1 MTINRLDIPGTRDEA
16 VEDYCAWQQMQVK
29 KPDLKAEY
37 QKACGFIIEDGLDL
51 ELIHQDQ
58 NPDFLVKR
66 GIKRG
71 IAQRVVGD
79 IGHWVKKYKQ
89 DETQEQAE

>member
-1 MTINRLDIPGTRDEA
+1 
-16 VEDYCAWQQMQVK
+16 MQVK
-29 KPDLKAEY
+29 KLDLKAEF
-37 QKACGFIIEDGLDL
+37 QKACDLIIEDGLDL

-71 IAQRVVGD
+71 IAQ
-79 IGHWVKKYKQ
+79 IGYWVKKYKQ
-89 DETQEQAE
+89 AETQD